1 MNQFKSFETGS
12 ILLADGA
19 PAPSSLHLSGDALLG
34 GWGLIANARSTV
46 DKDMT
51 DAGWTLFFVA
61 GGIKVTV
68 FGFDERKTVPAALKR
83 LARIVRDL
91 KCNSFEIAQVTHSL
105 FMGISSVTL
114 SGHARHLQKGSLLFG
129 E

>member
-1 MNQFKSFETGS
+1 MSQVMSFETGS

-19 PAPSSLHLSGDALLG
+19 AAPESLHLRSDSLLG

-61 GGIKVTV
+61 GGIKATV
-68 FGFDERKTVPAALKR
+68 FGFDEQKTVPAALKR
-83 LARIVRDL
+83 LAGMVKDL

-105 FMGISSVTL
+105 FMGISRVTL

-129 E
+129 A